1 MWCSRVRKVG
11 AMRRRKKKETPV
23 FSGVCAALH
32 DAAGVSS
39 GARGTLTSPKNAAKT
54 GKPIESGAHVVQ
66 STELG
71 ARWHEI
77 RDLIADCP
85 DLLPEARRS
94 LIAQGDEVV
103 ASS

>member
-1 MWCSRVRKVG
+1 MATISESNLRKDSRCDRV
-11 AMRRRKKKETPV
+11 
-23 FSGVCAALH
+23 SGQPP
-32 DAAGVSS
+32 S

-54 GKPIESGAHVVQ
+54 SKPVESGAHVVQ

-85 DLLPEARRS
+85 DLLPEARQS